1 MTEVLTSL
9 EAILAP
15 TRSAL
20 LVVDVQHDFIHPD
33 GWAARH
39 HPGGPSL
46 RHVIP
51 PINRLIQAA
60 RATRV
65 PVVYILMEHGPA
77 IDLPNYRARYSAR
90 GMEDDI
96 LCAAGTWGARLDGEV
111 TAPAPG
117 DLTIIRHSYDA
128 FEGTPLHGL
137 LAERGVESVVGAG
150 VVTNLCV
157 QTTVQHAFALG
168 YYVVVAEDA
177 TAAADPT
184 VQAVTLANFR
194 QFFGPVV
201 PSETIDQHWQH
212 GHHWRDPRLRGVA
225 PA

>member
-9 EAILAP
+9 ETILAP

-20 LVVDVQHDFIHPD
+20 LVVDVQHDFVHPD

-39 HPGGPSL
+39 QPGSPSL

-51 PINRLIQAA
+51 PINRLIRAA
-60 RATRV
+60 RTARV
-65 PVVYILMEHGPA
+65 PVVYVLMEHGPA
-77 IDLPNYRARYSAR
+77 VDLPNYRARYAAR
-90 GMEDDI
+90 GMEADI
-96 LCAAGTWGARLDGEV
+96 LCAAGAWGARLDGEV
-111 TAPAPG
+111 TPPAP
-117 DLTIIRHSYDA
+117 DDVTIVRHSYDA

-137 LAERGVESVVGAG
+137 LRARNVESVVGTG

-177 TAAADPT
+177 TAAADPA

-194 QFFGPVV
+194 QYFGPVV
-201 PSETIDQHWQH
+201 PSETI
-212 GHHWRDPRLRGVA
+212 GHHWHDPRSRGAA

>member
-1 MTEVLTSL
+1 MPEVLTVL
-9 EAILAP
+9 ESILAP
-15 TRSAL
+15 SRAAL
-20 LVVDVQHDFIHPD
+20 LVVDMQNDFVHPD

-39 HPGGPSL
+39 QPDGPSL

-51 PINRLIQAA
+51 PINRLIEAA
-60 RATRV
+60 RAAAV

-77 IDLPNYRARYSAR
+77 IDLPNYRARYAAR

-96 LCAAGTWGARLDGEV
+96 LCAAGTWGARLDGDV
-111 TAPAPG
+111 TSPGPG
-117 DLTIIRHSYDA
+117 DLTIVRHSYDA
-128 FEGTPLHGL
+128 FAGTPLHAL
-137 LAERGVESVVGAG
+137 LRERRVESVVGTG

-157 QTTVQHAFALG
+157 QTTIQHAFALG

-177 TAAADPT
+177 TATGDPA

-194 QFFGPVV
+194 QYFGPVV
-201 PSETIDQHWQH
+201 SSDAIRLR
-212 GHHWRDPRLRGVA
+212 WRDSRRRGEP

>member
-1 MTEVLTSL
+1 MPGILTAI

-15 TRSAL
+15 SRSAL
-20 LVVDVQHDFIHPD
+20 LVVDLQNDFIHPD

-39 HPGGPSL
+39 DPGGPSL

-51 PINRLIQAA
+51 PVNALIRAA
-60 RATRV
+60 RAAGV

-77 IDLPNYRARYSAR
+77 IDPPNYRARYVAR
-90 GMEDDI
+90 GMEHDI
-96 LCAAGTWGARLDGEV
+96 LCAAGSWGARLDGEV
-111 TAPAPG
+111 ASPAAG
-117 DLTIIRHSYDA
+117 DLTIVRHSYDA
-128 FEGTPLHGL
+128 FAGTPLHGL
-137 LAERGVESVVGAG
+137 LRERGVETVVGTG

-177 TAAADPT
+177 TASADAT

-194 QFFGPVV
+194 QYFGSVL
-201 PSETIDQHWQH
+201 PSETI
-212 GHHWRDPRLRGVA
+212 GHHWHDSRFRGAA

>member
-1 MTEVLTSL
+1 MTEALTAL
-9 EAILAP
+9 EAILSP
-15 TRSAL
+15 TRAAL
-20 LVVDVQHDFIHPD
+20 LVVDVQHDFIHVD

-39 HPGGPSL
+39 HPGSPSL

-51 PINRLIQAA
+51 PINRLIRAA
-60 RATRV
+60 RTARV
-65 PVVYILMEHGPA
+65 PVAYVLMEHGPA
-77 IDLPNYRARYSAR
+77 VDLPNYRARYSAR

-111 TAPAPG
+111 TPPASE
-117 DLTIIRHSYDA
+117 DLTIVRHSYDA

-137 LAERGVESVVGAG
+137 LRERGVESVVGTG

-194 QFFGPVV
+194 QYFGPVV
-201 PSETIDQHWQH
+201 SSETI
-212 GHHWRDPRLRGVA
+212 GHHWRDPRPRGGA

>member
-1 MTEVLTSL
+1 MFRYDRRT
-9 EAILAP
+9 
-15 TRSAL
+15 AL
-20 LVVDVQHDFIHPD
+20 LVVDLQNDFIHPD
-33 GWAARH
+33 GWSARH

-46 RHVIP
+46 RHVLSP
-51 PINRLIQAA
+51 VNALIRAA
-60 RATRV
+60 RGAAV

-77 IDLPNYRARYSAR
+77 VDAPNYRARYLSR
-90 GMEDDI
+90 GMGEDI
-96 LCAAGTWGARLDGEV
+96 LCAAGTWGARLDAEV

-117 DLTIIRHSYDA
+117 DLTIVRHSYDA
-128 FEGTPLHGL
+128 FEGTALHDL
-137 LAERGVESVVGAG
+137 LRGRGVETVVGTG

-177 TAAADPT
+177 TAAVDPT

-194 QFFGPVV
+194 QFFGPVET
-201 PSETIDQHWQH
+201 SEVI
-212 GHHWRDPRLRGVA
+212 GRHWRDSRPRGSA

>member
-1 MTEVLTSL
+1 
-9 EAILAP
+9 
-15 TRSAL
+15 
-20 LVVDVQHDFIHPD
+20 
-33 GWAARH
+33 
-39 HPGGPSL
+39 
-46 RHVIP
+46 
-51 PINRLIQAA
+51 
-60 RATRV
+60 
-65 PVVYILMEHGPA
+65 MEHGPA
-77 IDLPNYRARYSAR
+77 VDPPNYRARYAAR

-111 TAPAPG
+111 TAPAPE
-117 DLTIIRHSYDA
+117 DLTIVRHSYDA

-137 LAERGVESVVGAG
+137 LRERGVETVVGTG

-194 QFFGPVV
+194 QYFGPVV
-201 PSETIDQHWQH
+201 PSETV
-212 GHHWRDPRLRGVA
+212 GRLWHDFRSRGAA